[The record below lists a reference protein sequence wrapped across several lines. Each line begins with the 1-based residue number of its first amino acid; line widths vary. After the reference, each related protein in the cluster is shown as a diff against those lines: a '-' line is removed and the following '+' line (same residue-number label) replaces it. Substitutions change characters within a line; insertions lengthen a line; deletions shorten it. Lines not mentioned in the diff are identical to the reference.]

1 MKNNFQETWDF
12 TEYIS
17 NLNQQKNNINE
28 NKIKNQEYL
37 KKLNN
42 VNQLF
47 IESVERLQNNFFI
60 NKEIIINFKIKNENL
75 IKKLDFFVNEIK
87 NINQKN
93 DLNDLQTIKHNY
105 KLLKKQYQDLNLK
118 FSNEL
123 LFQREIINKEKNNIQ
138 NISNTFEIN
147 ETVRIPEKFKEQI
160 STQIINLKKKIDIKR
175 NFYEQLKNRNQN
187 LKENYIQS
195 LKILNTIKMF

>member
-17 NLNQQKNNINE
+17 KLNQQKNNINE

-60 NKEIIINFKIKNENL
+60 NKEIFINFKIKNENL